1 MLDKLQPALVI
12 TRREV
17 RDHFRDWR
25 ILGPILLL
33 IIILPVFMNYASGR
47 FLEFADRYGANIEAG
62 QIYPFLLMVVGFF
75 PITVALVL
83 ALESFVG
90 EKERRSL
97 EPLLSSPLSDFQIF
111 FGKLLAALIPAL
123 LASYL
128 GMILYLIWIYL
139 QGIWFPSGILI
150 LQIFA
155 LATTNCLIMVSGAV
169 VVSSQTTSMRAANLL
184 AVFIIIPMAILLQ
197 AESAVIVW
205 ANSAV
210 LFWTLIGEIAVT
222 VLLTRIGISHF
233 NREELIGREL
243 DAFNLKH
250 GFSSFWNDFHGGAS
264 SPIEWYRKELGKTFV
279 KMRLPALL
287 VTVVLAA
294 GVVVGAGL
302 ADQFVIP
309 PELINEQTLLNGGIE
324 GIQEFRFFE
333 DNSFPMIWLN
343 HLRTVFLATFAGLLS
358 FGVLALIVMAV
369 PILFTGFLT
378 ATVAS
383 AGLSPLLFLA
393 AFVLPHGILEI
404 PGIILAGA
412 AILRLGATI
421 ASPAPGKTL
430 GEAWLGAAADWAKVM
445 VGLVL
450 PLFLGASILEVFVT
464 PRVVYWLFG
473 G

>member
-1 MLDKLQPALVI
+1 MLGEIRSALVL
-12 TRREV
+12 TKREV

-33 IIILPVFMNYASGR
+33 ILMLPVFMNYASGR
-47 FLEFADRYGANIEAG
+47 FLTFADRYGANVEPG

-75 PITVALVL
+75 PVTVALVL

-97 EPLLSSPLSDFQIF
+97 EPLLCSPLSDFQIYL
-111 FGKLLAALIPAL
+111 GKLSAALVPAL
-123 LASYL
+123 IASYL
-128 GMILYLIWIYL
+128 GMFFYLFWIYF
-139 QGIWFPSGILI
+139 QGIWFPDGVLI
-150 LQIFA
+150 LQIFV
-155 LATTNCLIMVSGAV
+155 LATANCFLMVSGAV

-210 LFWTLIGEIAVT
+210 LFWTIVGEVAVA
-222 VLLTRIGISHF
+222 VLLVRIGVAHF
-233 NREELIGREL
+233 NREELIGREF
-243 DAFNLKH
+243 DSFDLKGGWH
-250 GFSSFWNDFHGGAS
+250 SFWNDFRGDAR
-264 SPIEWYRKELGKTFV
+264 SPWDWYRHELGKTFS
-279 KMRLPALL
+279 KMRLPVLL
-287 VTVVLAA
+287 VSVVLIG
-294 GVVVGAGL
+294 GVVLGASL
-302 ADQFVIP
+302 AGEFVIP
-309 PELINEQTLLNGGIE
+309 AQLINQETFLNGGIE
-324 GIQEFRFFE
+324 GIQEFRFF
-333 DNSFPMIWLN
+333 DNGSIPVIWLSN
-343 HLRTVFLATFAGLLS
+343 LRTVFLATFAGLLS
-358 FGVLALIVMAV
+358 FGVLALIVMVV
-369 PILFTGFLT
+369 PILFVGFLA
-378 ATVAS
+378 ATTAS
-383 AGLSPLLFLA
+383 AGLSPLVFLL

-404 PGIILAGA
+404 PALIIAGA

-421 ASPAPGKTL
+421 ASPSPGRTI

-450 PLFLGASILEVFVT
+450 PLLFGAAVLEVLLT